1 MSDRRKRQLP
11 LVKCEDGVERY
22 TRDNEDGVMR
32 WDEREG
38 ARRMFDRYHD
48 QFLRDTLSGGVD
60 VTLVEQGMA
69 REMLLLR
76 ESIASLRAKLAA
88 VCEAGDNA
96 VEWTV
101 CLADPNRCCVVDECK
116 CAACAH
122 VNAWYAAIAAAR
134 KLL

>member
-38 ARRMFDRYHD
+38 TRRMFERYHD
-48 QFLRDTLSGGVD
+48 QFLRDTLSGGLD

-69 REMLLLR
+69 RETLQLR
-76 ESIASLRAKLAA
+76 QSIASLRAKLAA
-88 VCEAGDNA
+88 VCRAGETLMLDVDKHSTGA
-96 VEWTV
+96 F
-101 CLADPNRCCVVDECK
+101 LSADDL
-116 CAACAH
+116 
-122 VNAWYAAIAAAR
+122 YDAIAAAGER
-134 KLL
+134 EE

>member
-88 VCEAGDNA
+88 VCEAGEGAHSD
-96 VEWTV
+96 W
-101 CLADPNRCCVVDECK
+101 NRRTDEDQDICMLDSTMYRLQ
-116 CAACAH
+116 C
-122 VNAWYAAIAAAR
+122 AIAAAR